1 MKQVGIA
8 LSSLSLGMI
17 CEYLYRVNQSPIV
30 ITCAFFIFMSILID
44 LIFD

>member
-1 MKQVGIA
+1 MKQIRITL
-8 LSSLSLGMI
+8 LSFSLGMI